1 MLNVVCKAYY
11 KVEGELRGY
20 LPPEFLSLSFPGL
33 ECNSIPGPL
42 KKAWYSLFVDASN
55 QYSKIVSKTLS
66 RLLLL
71 QCHRK

>member
-42 KKAWYSLFVDASN
+42 KKAWYSLCVNSKLLVSVDYYCYNAN
-55 QYSKIVSKTLS
+55 
-66 RLLLL
+66 
-71 QCHRK
+71 RK